1 MESLWAPWRMDYIVS
16 DKSKECVFCT
26 APKAENDSIKK
37 ILFRGPNSYVIL
49 NIFPYANGHLMIC
62 PYRHVGCITL
72 LNDEEFH
79 EMSVLTK
86 KSLGILRQEYR
97 PDGFNTGYNIGKS
110 AGAGFDEHLH
120 GHIVPRWNGD
130 TNFMPVLAET
140 KVHPEHIEATYN
152 RLVPIFRNI
161 TL

>member
-86 KSLGILRQEYR
+86 QSLGILRQEYR

-110 AGAGFDEHLH
+110 AGAGFEEHLH

>member
-152 RLVPIFRNI
+152 RLAPIFRNI

>member
-1 MESLWAPWRMDYIVS
+1 MDSLWAPWRMDYIVS

-26 APKAENDSIKK
+26 APKAEDDPLKK
-37 ILFRGPNSYVIL
+37 ILFRGASSYVIL
-49 NIFPYANGHLMIC
+49 NIFPYANGHMMIC
-62 PYRHVGCITL
+62 PYRHVGCITQ
-72 LNDEEFH
+72 LNDQEFH
-79 EMSVLTK
+79 EMTILTK
-86 KSLGILRQEYR
+86 KSLEILRREYR

-110 AGAGFDEHLH
+110 GGAGFDEHLH

-140 KVHPEHIEATYN
+140 KVHPEHIEATYS
-152 RLVPIFRNI
+152 RLVPIFRKI

>member
-110 AGAGFDEHLH
+110 AGAGFEEHLH

>member
-1 MESLWAPWRMDYIVS
+1 MDSLWAPWRMDYIVS

-26 APKAENDSIKK
+26 APKEKNDLLKK
-37 ILFRGPNSYVIL
+37 ILFRGPSSYVIL

-72 LNDEEFH
+72 LTDEEFH

-86 KSLGILRQEYR
+86 RSLDILRQEYH

-110 AGAGFDEHLH
+110 GGAGFDEHLH

-152 RLVPIFRNI
+152 RLVPIFRKI

>member
-79 EMSVLTK
+79 EMSLLTK
-86 KSLGILRQEYR
+86 RSLDILRQEYR

-110 AGAGFDEHLH
+110 GGAGFDEHLH

-161 TL
+161 IL